1 MGAVQSS
8 DSDQDLVERLKA
20 GEEAAFEALL
30 ARYQGKVYRLVLS
43 VR

>member
-1 MGAVQSS
+1 MAAAQSS
-8 DSDQDLVERLKA
+8 DLDQDLVEQLKA

-30 ARYQGKVYRLVLS
+30 ARYQGMVYQLPLS

>member
-1 MGAVQSS
+1 MAAGQSS
-8 DSDQDLVERLKA
+8 DSDQDLVEQLKA

-30 ARYQGKVYRLVLS
+30 ARYQGKVYRLALS